1 MSAKK
6 RQREQPLTYT
16 LMHVMLADPVR
27 PMPEPRR
34 RHQLT
39 RMWQGLAALEQ
50 GQEPTRDDW
59 RVLTDVMNLLE
70 TLVVQGIATDDRG
83 LVMDGVNALALAARR
98 HVAGGALRLDGP
110 GIAAARAALLDYTD
124 LLALL
129 SERVIVQC
137 HRNTEIR
144 IRKIRSGKR
153 QAHDVEVVEI

>member
-1 MSAKK
+1 MTRK
-6 RQREQPLTYT
+6 RQQPLTYT

-39 RMWQGLAALEQ
+39 RMWQGLASIEQ
-50 GQEPTRDDW
+50 GDAPTTEDW
-59 RVLTDVMNLLE
+59 RILTDTMNLLE
-70 TLVVQGIATDDRG
+70 TLVVQGTAADDRG

-98 HVAGGALRLDGP
+98 HVAGGPLRLDGA
-110 GIAAARAALLDYTD
+110 GMAAARAALLDYTE

-129 SERVIVQC
+129 PERVIVQC
-137 HRNTEIR
+137 HRDTEIR
-144 IRKIRSGKR
+144 IRAIRAGKR